1 VLALEFEGGLT
12 GTFTMTAF
20 ANGRHVEVCGTRGV
34 LKGGETYRQHLGAHL
49 LLVPHEGEVVRY
61 TVQAEDGGYE
71 LHGGGD
77 AGLVNA
83 LYQEMTKPP
92 DQPLQAG
99 IVSTVHSHVIAFA
112 AEESRVTG
120 RTVDLD
126 EYQRLSSRPWAEPGT
141 RGRTNPPA
149 IP

>member
-1 VLALEFEGGLT
+1 LT

-20 ANGRHVEVCGTRGV
+20 ANGRHLEVCGTRGV

-83 LYQEMTKPP
+83 LYEEMTKPP
-92 DQPLQAG
+92 GEPLQAG

-126 EYQRLSSRPWAEPGT
+126 EYQRLSSRPWAEQGT
-141 RGRTNPPA
+141 RGRTNRPA